1 MKFWKLVVGFIFLLA
16 GCSGSRVIMPEETV
30 TLEKNQAIVVFR
42 INRADDVTVVGRMII
57 IKEAGTGETH
67 FFIIPELGKPKQF
80 PVLKVIALP
89 AGKYFFDSLDI
100 TEFGDGGTTYKVNIS
115 PNSFVAEAGKVVYI
129 GDLVVKSRVT
139 KSFLK
144 GKEGTFW
151 YRLNDRYE
159 EVKTALTTQYPNIVS
174 NYTLEKR
181 LAEFK
186 NTLFDWREVDISDV
200 KITPAKGTMENPVL
214 VEITISATDSQDNE
228 ELFWVNL
235 LTKTAEKRD
244 AAIFSYI
251 SSVYGEENKGWFL
264 IEQKVISEKKLTECV
279 IYDKSK
285 NEQTKIYFKIS
296 YIEKK

>member
-1 MKFWKLVVGFIFLLA
+1 
-16 GCSGSRVIMPEETV
+16 
-30 TLEKNQAIVVFR
+30 
-42 INRADDVTVVGRMII
+42 MII